1 MVAETSTSLF
11 ARVSFAGAECGLQS
25 RSGLAAESFDSTSLA
40 TRFLPTTTPTT
51 ATRDDGAR
59 ARGRRRRI
67 LRRRARERFLFFHGD
82 KSNVDYIHLVFEPP
96 RILYIPRR
104 ARARAHHASPA
115 NRRIA
120 RSTRVVHVVHAG
132 TTCFI
137 SSGSVCL
144 AMYLRY
150 SPVASDTA

>member
-1 MVAETSTSLF
+1 MVAETSMSLF

-59 ARGRRRRI
+59 ARGRRRRV

-96 RILYIPRR
+96 RILYIPYM
-104 ARARAHHASPA
+104 RAHHASPA

>member
-1 MVAETSTSLF
+1 MGTAHSTTQRAAHTKKLSKDRFANSL
-11 ARVSFAGAECGLQS
+11 VLGLY
-25 RSGLAAESFDSTSLA
+25 D
-40 TRFLPTTTPTT
+40 
-51 ATRDDGAR
+51 DDGCVVDDTPLPLVSPRAKVAGSAGGAGGVGAR
-59 ARGRRRRI
+59 HLSAVGEDAVKNPSTPVGGVVANV
-67 LRRRARERFLFFHGD
+67 RA
-82 KSNVDYIHLVFEPP
+82 NA
-96 RILYIPRR
+96 